1 MQEALFWFKMV
12 QLQRSSKH
20 FVAVV
25 ILHSVAPEPV
35 IAAYHSLWRFPSTRL
50 ILAAI
55 KVECSSPAVQQ
66 YVNKIVQLVS
76 RVVLMLLWDA
86 C

>member
-1 MQEALFWFKMV
+1 MV

-35 IAAYHSLWRFPSTRL
+35 VAAYHSLWRFPDFDTIRL
-50 ILAAI
+50 ILAAS
-55 KVECSSPAVQQ
+55 KVEFSSPAVQQ